1 MIEGK
6 GYQPEIEHSK
16 LGDAK
21 KKADKK
27 ENQNYPY
34 IYKETHMFQMKK
46 AFAHT
51 NESVDLTEEWIDSA
65 VEIASDYFF
74 SEGINEEGLD
84 QIIDEVGLEDF
95 VDFVIDPIEELNE
108 ERSAS
113 ASSKHLHMRR

>member
-1 MIEGK
+1 
-6 GYQPEIEHSK
+6 
-16 LGDAK
+16 
-21 KKADKK
+21 
-27 ENQNYPY
+27 
-34 IYKETHMFQMKK
+34 MKK

-108 ERSAS
+108 ERSARKAA
-113 ASSKHLHMRR
+113 ASTFI